1 MCCRLNWFVNLKL
14 VIYYRCMS
22 YYKYWVFIRID
33 KFVLDKDECSGD
45 FCKNGGMCIN
55 SNGFY

>member
-14 VIYYRCMS
+14 VIYYRCLS
-22 YYKYWVFIRID
+22 YYKCWVFIRINI
-33 KFVLDKDECSGD
+33 FFLDKDECSGD

>member
-14 VIYYRCMS
+14 VIYYRCMC
-22 YYKYWVFIRID
+22 YYKYWVFMRINIFD
-33 KFVLDKDECSGD
+33 LDKDECSVN

>member
-14 VIYYRCMS
+14 VIYYRCMR
-22 YYKYWVFIRID
+22 YYKYWVFLRINIFD
-33 KFVLDKDECSGD
+33 LDKDECSGD